1 MGNSRMVYNCLYMKK
16 QSKSKVSKTKKI
28 PIIVANWKTN
38 PVNISKAKD
47 LVNSFAKNLK
57 YEVIVCPPSVYSSL
71 VIDFSK
77 NKKIKFGLQNVSE
90 FNEGAH
96 TGEVG
101 AKMAKSVGYT
111 HSIIGHSERRKGG
124 ETSEMV
130 SRKVF
135 ETVKSGLTPI
145 VCIGEDVRDSEGG
158 YLSTLKNQIYE
169 SLSSLTEKDFSKI
182 IIAYEPV
189 WAIGA
194 EKPVIPQDLHET
206 SLFIRKA
213 LSEKFGPKALKVRM
227 LYGGSVFPENAKALI
242 DGGEID
248 GFLLGRV
255 SLDQKGFRKLID
267 ILLA

>member
-16 QSKSKVSKTKKI
+16 QPKNKTSKSKKN

-38 PVNISKAKD
+38 PINFSKARE
-47 LVNSFAKNLK
+47 LVKSFSKNLK
-57 YEVIVCPPSVYSSL
+57 SEVVVCPPSLYSSL
-71 VIDFSK
+71 VSEFSK
-77 NKKIKFGLQNVSE
+77 NKKIKFGLQNISE

-101 AKMAKSVGYT
+101 AKMAKSVGYIY
-111 HSIIGHSERRKGG
+111 SIIGHSERRKGG
-124 ETSEMV
+124 ETSDMV

-135 ETVKSGLTPI
+135 ETIKSGLIPI
-145 VCIGEDVRDSEGG
+145 ICIGEDVRDNEGG
-158 YLSTLKNQIYE
+158 YLSILKNQIYE

-194 EKPVIPQDLHET
+194 EKPVTPQDLHET

-213 LSEKFGPKALKVRM
+213 LSEKFGPKALKVKM

-255 SLDQKGFRKLID
+255 SLDQKGFKKLID
-267 ILLA
+267 ILLV